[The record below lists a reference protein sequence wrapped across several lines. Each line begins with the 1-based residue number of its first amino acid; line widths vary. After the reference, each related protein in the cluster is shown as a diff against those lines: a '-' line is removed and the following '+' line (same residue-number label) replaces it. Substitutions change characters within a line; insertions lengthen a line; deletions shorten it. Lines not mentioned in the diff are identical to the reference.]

1 MVETFS
7 GSPFIRITDEFPT
20 ENLTIPSISVE
31 SREVNPEP
39 WELGN
44 YIQKV
49 NRIWDIDVFAKS
61 IPQRDEISY
70 VILNA
75 LEPGVPVYDYD
86 EGFPPDVSPSLI
98 GRLNPL
104 DIKITPVR
112 VMPELVEK
120 LYYRT
125 TVQFIAEYS
134 YL

>member
-7 GSPFIRITDEFPT
+7 GSPFITITDEFPT
-20 ENLTIPSISVE
+20 QNLAIPSVAVE
-31 SREVNPEP
+31 AREVNPQP

-44 YIQKV
+44 YVQKV

-70 VILNA
+70 VIKDA
-75 LEPGVPVYDYD
+75 LEPGIPVYDYD

-98 GRLNPL
+98 GRMNPL

-120 LYYRT
+120 LYYRA
-125 TVQFIAEYS
+125 TVQFVAEYS